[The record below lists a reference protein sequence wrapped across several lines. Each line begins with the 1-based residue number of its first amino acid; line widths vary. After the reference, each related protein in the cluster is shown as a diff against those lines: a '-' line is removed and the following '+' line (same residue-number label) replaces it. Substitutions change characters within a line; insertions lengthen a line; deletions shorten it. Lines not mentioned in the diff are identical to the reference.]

1 MSSLQASLQQIKLAR
16 QRIRRASAQQKNQ
29 VLEILK
35 QKLIQDQTNL
45 LHENEKDL
53 KIYQQGADF
62 QKAFYDRLKLTP
74 SRIQGMIESL
84 TQVISQP
91 DPVGQVVAQSELQPG
106 LIASQVRDSLGVIFI
121 IFESRPNV
129 VTEAFSL
136 AMKAGNAVI
145 LRGGKESFY
154 SCQALY
160 RMIAESLD
168 QAGVGREVFWGLED
182 QSRQWVET
190 LLQSKESIDVVIPRG
205 GDSLIH
211 FVRTHSSIPMIINDR
226 GLCHIYVDAS
236 AELEMAKNILLNAKV
251 QRPGVCN
258 AAETL
263 LIHKDVA
270 AKYLPVLYQH
280 LSSSEVQWF
289 ACPESFETLK
299 GKKDVFPAT
308 EKSFDTEYLDLK
320 ISVRVVQSL
329 EQAMQHIGQHGSK
342 HSEAIVTE
350 DAANADRF
358 LKEVD
363 AAAVY
368 WNASTRFTDGYQ
380 LGLGGE
386 VGISTQKLHVRGP
399 VGLQAMTSPR
409 WILRGHGHIRG

>member
-1 MSSLQASLQQIKLAR
+1 MSSLQSSLQQIKLAR
-16 QRIRRASAQQKNQ
+16 QRIRRASSQQKNQ

-35 QKLIQDQTNL
+35 QKLIQDQSVL
-45 LHENEKDL
+45 LAENQKDL
-53 KIYQQGADF
+53 EAYQKQPDF

-74 SRIQGMIESL
+74 SRIQGMVDSL

-91 DPVGQVVAQSELQPG
+91 DPVGEVVSVSELQPG
-106 LIASQVRDSLGVIFI
+106 LQASQVRDSLGVIFI

-145 LRGGKESFY
+145 LRGGKESFF

-168 QAGVGREVFWGLED
+168 LAAVGSDVFWGLED

-190 LLQSKESIDVVIPRG
+190 LLQSKEYIDVVIPRG

-236 AELEMAKNILLNAKV
+236 AELEMTKNILLNAKV

-258 AAETL
+258 AVETL
-263 LIHKDVA
+263 LIHEDVA
-270 AKYLPVLYQH
+270 SIFLPVLHQH
-280 LSSSEVQWF
+280 LLSSEVQWF
-289 ACPESFETLK
+289 ACPRSMDILK
-299 GKKDVFPAT
+299 TKKDVFPAT
-308 EKSFDTEYLDLK
+308 EKTFDTEYLDLK
-320 ISVRVVQSL
+320 LSVRVVKNL
-329 EQAMQHIGQHGSK
+329 DQALQHIDQHGSK
-342 HSEAIVTE
+342 HSEAILTE
-350 DAANADRF
+350 DAVHADRF

-409 WILRGHGHIRG
+409 WILRGQGHVRG